1 MTLKKLRQDIMGNE
15 FNIVYTLGFI
25 KSEMACMKVKF
36 RSKRE

>member
-25 KSEMACMKVKF
+25 KSEMHE
-36 RSKRE
+36 S